1 MKKLLSAVLIL
12 TVAASCSSK
21 KPKKEVQDVD
31 NSKTIS
37 RDFEVRDAS
46 STTRP
51 GWVEDAEIWT
61 EQEGMDTKKYR
72 YFAYETEP
80 KVNREIACNLAKANV
95 RVDIA
100 SEITTFI
107 QKSLASSTEG
117 AAAIDANNP
126 KTQAMREFVS
136 NTMAEK
142 VQSLINGA
150 AVIKTYWEKRQYMQT
165 LGAKKDYIG
174 FTCASLIRMEASRL
188 QAAIDKASEDIV
200 AKVDDPETKENVKK
214 ALDKIDEDFVKA
226 RQGQI

>member
-1 MKKLLSAVLIL
+1 MLKLMSIL
-12 TVAASCSSK
+12 MILALGTTACSSK
-21 KPKKEVQDVD
+21 KKKTVADVD
-31 NSKTIS
+31 NTPTIK

-51 GWVEDAEIWT
+51 GWIEDAEVWV
-61 EQEGMDTKKYR
+61 EQEKMDVTKYR
-72 YFAYETEP
+72 YFAFETEP

-95 RVDIA
+95 RSDIA

-117 AAAIDANNP
+117 QAAIDANNP
-126 KTQAMREFVS
+126 KTQPMREYVS
-136 NTMAEK
+136 NTLAEK

-150 AVIKTYWEKRQYMQT
+150 AVVKTYWEKRNYLQT

-174 FTCASLIRMEASRL
+174 FTCGSLVRMETSRL
-188 QAAIDKASEDIV
+188 KAAIEKASEDLV
-200 AKVDDPETKENVKK
+200 NKTDDPETKENVKK

-226 RQGQI
+226 RHGQV